1 MTVEETKLSDARVR
15 GRVSVIYVDKE
26 RKLLEMDRS
35 VKAEL
40 ENIDQI
46 CFSNNKL
53 SLKDSITNNRLQ
65 RLISDVLAVDQT
77 TVNQVG
83 GYIKVATQGSDSI
96 LVSVFPFQR
105 ASNDNSSVSTFGW
118 AEIRITSPREANL
131 DVFSRAMR
139 DIYELSASESKVV
152 SLLVQ
157 GRSTK
162 EIASSLHVADSTLR
176 THLKRI
182 FSKTET
188 RHQAEL
194 VSKILLRDTYVMPNL
209 FS

>member
-1 MTVEETKLSDARVR
+1 MITVEGQQVYDTRIKDRVTVLYMDSTHR
-15 GRVSVIYVDKE
+15 LLDMDKTV
-26 RKLLEMDRS
+26 RI
-35 VKAEL
+35 EL
-40 ENIDQI
+40 GKIEAL
-46 CFSNNKL
+46 CFANDKL
-53 SLKDSITNNRLQ
+53 SLKDSMINTRLQ
-65 RLISDVLAVDQT
+65 RLINDVLHVTAD

-83 GYIKVATQGSDSI
+83 GYIKVPTHNSDSI
-96 LVSVFPFQR
+96 LVSVFPCR
-105 ASNDNSSVSTFGW
+105 AIQEALSSCYLGW
-118 AEIRITSPREANL
+118 AEIRITHPRPTNL

-157 GRSTK
+157 GRNTK

-188 RHQAEL
+188 RNQAEL
-194 VSKILLRDTYVMPNL
+194 VSKILLRDTYAIPNL
-209 FS
+209 FA